1 MLKHRHGGDIY
12 STAFRI
18 DYSANINPL
27 GTPAGVTEA
36 AQKSILECAHYPDVE
51 CRALKNAIAEKEH
64 IKGESILCGNGA
76 AELIFAIVQAEKPQ
90 KALLIAPGF
99 AEYEQALRAAGCEV
113 QFYQLKKENG
123 FQYEAAYRD
132 HLTEDLD
139 MIFLCNP
146 NNPTGL
152 LIPGKEILQI
162 LQICQEKQIR
172 VVLDSC
178 FIDFLEKKEDAD
190 YTGYLEKF
198 PCLFILKAF
207 TKIYAMAGLRL
218 GYGMSRDTRL
228 LSRMKEAVQP
238 WSVSIPA
245 QAAGIAALKEEL
257 FVKQS
262 RDLVQ
267 RERRWLKK
275 KLEELG
281 LWVCDSKANYV
292 FFQGPEDLAERAKE
306 EGILIRDC
314 SNYHGLT
321 NGFYRIAV
329 RTEEENKELVRVFQK
344 VLKHA
349 ERRN

>member
-12 STAFRI
+12 STAYRI

-27 GTPAGVTEA
+27 GTPASVTEA

-51 CRALKNAIAEKEH
+51 CRALKSAIAEKEH
-64 IKGESILCGNGA
+64 IKSESVLCGNGA
-76 AELIFAIVQAEKPQ
+76 AELIFAIVQAEKPK
-90 KALLIAPGF
+90 KALLLAPGF
-99 AEYEQALRAAGCEV
+99 AEYEQALRSQGCEV
-113 QFYQLKKENG
+113 AFYQLKKENG
-123 FQYEAAYRD
+123 FQYEVSYRD
-132 HLTEDLD
+132 YLTEDLD

-152 LIPGKEILQI
+152 LIPREEILKI

-178 FIDFLEKKEDAD
+178 FIDFLEEKEDAD
-190 YTGYLEKF
+190 YTGYLQKF

-218 GYGMSRDTRL
+218 GYGMSSDTDL
-228 LSRMKEAVQP
+228 LLRMKEVIQP

-245 QAAGIAALKEEL
+245 QAAGIAALKEEA
-257 FVKQS
+257 FVEQS

-267 RERRWLKK
+267 KERRWLKK
-275 KLEELG
+275 NLEDLH
-281 LWVCDSKANYV
+281 LWVCDSKANYL
-292 FFQGPEDLAERAKE
+292 FFQGPEDLAQRAKE

-321 NGFYRIAV
+321 RGFYRIAV
-329 RTEEENKELVRVFQK
+329 RTEEENKELIRVFRK
-344 VLKHA
+344 ILKQA